1 MTDDH
6 MIAEASIMTSTV
18 TRTKI
23 IVPRR
28 RTDLLSRKRLT
39 DLLDDLLDYK
49 LLVIAAPAGY
59 GKTSLL
65 VDWVHQNDLPVC
77 WYALDPL
84 DQDFQRFVN
93 HFIASIAQVFPTFGK
108 QSQAVL
114 QSTTRSELDL
124 NRIMTSIVN
133 DAYEHIKEHFAI
145 VLDDFHAVD
154 SSDEIN
160 DFVNRFVEEIDE
172 NCHLLIASRTLLS
185 LPNLPLMVGRSMVK
199 GLSYD
204 ELAFQTDEIQAL
216 LKQNYRQTISA
227 EVAAEIERE
236 TEGWIT
242 GLLLSAQTIWDGMTD
257 RIRVARASGV
267 GLYDYLAQQVLNQ
280 QPPLVRDFLLKTSL
294 LEEFDVE
301 LCEAVLGEAPE
312 GTDWF
317 GLIGEVLQNN
327 LFVLPVDNQGTW
339 LRYHH
344 LFRDFLQIQMS
355 TQYPAQV
362 NRILQRLAVV
372 YAERGVWEKA
382 YAISQR
388 IGDRAGII
396 HLIEQAGTPM

>member
-204 ELAFQTDEIQAL
+204 ELAFQADEIQAL

-236 TEGWIT
+236 TEG
-242 GLLLSAQTIWDGMTD
+242 
-257 RIRVARASGV
+257 
-267 GLYDYLAQQVLNQ
+267 
-280 QPPLVRDFLLKTSL
+280 
-294 LEEFDVE
+294 
-301 LCEAVLGEAPE
+301 
-312 GTDWF
+312 
-317 GLIGEVLQNN
+317 
-327 LFVLPVDNQGTW
+327 
-339 LRYHH
+339 
-344 LFRDFLQIQMS
+344 
-355 TQYPAQV
+355 
-362 NRILQRLAVV
+362 
-372 YAERGVWEKA
+372 
-382 YAISQR
+382 
-388 IGDRAGII
+388 
-396 HLIEQAGTPM
+396 